1 MKEKELLLKIVQ
13 NKAQGEIIKNDG
25 SLKLKLNF
33 EYVLYW
39 TNDQEIDIPETWS
52 AVGHRVDP
60 YARNFVDFTIDQVA
74 RVSKSTED
82 YFKIILK

>member
-1 MKEKELLLKIVQ
+1 MKKKDLLLKIIE

-33 EYVLYW
+33 EYVIYW
-39 TNDQEIDIPETWS
+39 EEDKENEMPETWS
-52 AVGHRVDP
+52 AVGHKVDP
-60 YARNFVDFTIDQVA
+60 YSRNFVEFTLDEVA

-82 YFKIILK
+82 YFTIILK

>member
-39 TNDQEIDIPETWS
+39 TKDQEINIPETWS

-60 YARNFVDFTIDQVA
+60 YARNFVDFTLDQVA

-82 YFKIILK
+82 YFTIILK